1 VVAGSEKLSSVKLAH
16 FLVKKQN
23 GLCEKKG
30 PTRQEDFKEKLM
42 SYEKRGFEKT
52 FTPLHVITSR
62 TVFGV
67 PVMLVRYLV
76 PGMID
81 LPPFLGG
88 FIPVPGT
95 VLLGPRVA

>member
-1 VVAGSEKLSSVKLAH
+1 M
-16 FLVKKQN
+16 KK
-23 GLCEKKG
+23 K
-30 PTRQEDFKEKLM
+30 
-42 SYEKRGFEKT
+42 

-67 PVMLVRYLV
+67 PVMPV